1 MLSAFE
7 GGHNGY
13 PSEILILLYKKSKRL
28 LWRWHHHDVVSPNPG
43 ATNMKFRD
51 LEKSALQLNELY
63 EKLEIKRWV
72 RSWTTVE
79 LALGF
84 VGDVG
89 DLAKLIQANAG
100 IRDID
105 DCKAKLGHEL
115 SDCLWSII
123 VLAHKCGID
132 LEAEFVKNT
141 GELAEHVSGELGS

>member
-1 MLSAFE
+1 
-7 GGHNGY
+7 
-13 PSEILILLYKKSKRL
+13 
-28 LWRWHHHDVVSPNPG
+28 
-43 ATNMKFRD
+43 MKLND
-51 LEKSALQLNELY
+51 IEKLALELNELY
-63 EKLEIKRWV
+63 EKLEIKRYGRVW
-72 RSWTTVE
+72 STEE

-100 IRDID
+100 IRHID

-123 VLAHKCGID
+123 VLANKCGID

-141 GELAEHVSGELGS
+141 GELVAHVSGELDA